1 MIGVKETDNEK
12 LDQNVQQ
19 NYNEFTG
26 EMISMNNADLLSQIY
41 FYTPF
46 AEQKKDVN
54 RSSALYSIKAPFEL
68 AHADVSK
75 HLLSSHMQMW
85 QIKQF
90 FSKSAVDPKY
100 CLMTDNLLF
109 LP

>member
-1 MIGVKETDNEK
+1 MIGVRETDNEK

-68 AHADVSK
+68 AHADVADK
-75 HLLSSHMQMW
+75 T
-85 QIKQF
+85 IF
-90 FSKSAVDPKY
+90 F
-100 CLMTDNLLF
+100 
-109 LP
+109 